1 MKMIKI
7 FEEEMKVQSM
17 ADGARIEAQRVQR
30 LVDAFNRLGFKEP
43 LQDYELEDLLAD
55 ALGLYNQRINNEVE
69 IPPHFQRDK
78 YLAMITLPSPKE
90 LEEVAR
96 QTRINLPRD
105 LFALDSNGV
114 TVDQDR
120 LEELQK
126 PFRVYV
132 SENSE
137 EHRRAKKYFAFID
150 ALNSVGKVEQMI
162 FKEVNFDNPLH
173 RLVYIKQ
180 VGQVKTAV
188 PALDKLKAFLR
199 K

>member
-7 FEEEMKVQSM
+7 FEDEMKVQSM
-17 ADGARIEAQRVQR
+17 ADGAQNEAQRVQQ
-30 LVDAFNRLGFKEP
+30 LVDAFNRIGFKET
-43 LQDYELEDLLAD
+43 LQDYELEDLLSD

-69 IPPHFQRDK
+69 IPPHFQKDK

-105 LFALDSNGV
+105 LFALDSDGV

>member
-7 FEEEMKVQSM
+7 FEDEMKVQSM
-17 ADGARIEAQRVQR
+17 ADGAQNEAQRVQQ
-30 LVDAFNRLGFKEP
+30 LVDAFNRIGFKET
-43 LQDYELEDLLAD
+43 LQDYELEDLLSD

-69 IPPHFQRDK
+69 IPPHFQKDK

-105 LFALDSNGV
+105 LFALDSDGV

-126 PFRVYV
+126 PFRVYI

>member
-55 ALGLYNQRINNEVE
+55 ALGLYNQRVNNEVD
-69 IPPHFQRDK
+69 IPPHFQKDK
-78 YLAMITLPSPKE
+78 YLAMITLPSTKE

>member
-7 FEEEMKVQSM
+7 FEDEMKVQSM
-17 ADGARIEAQRVQR
+17 ADGAQNEAQRVQQ
-30 LVDAFNRLGFKEP
+30 LVDAFNRIGFKET
-43 LQDYELEDLLAD
+43 LQDYELEDLLSD

-105 LFALDSNGV
+105 LFALDSDGV

-126 PFRVYV
+126 PFRVYI